1 MPVCPAHQRNKSR
14 PACLES
20 KVKPK
25 LVGWHPLCSGN
36 IIFCFPSSRGAHK
49 IAPRDGYRIH
59 PHASSRIRRAF
70 TFLLLMMLMMT
81 RTFFASL
88 WLFNI
93 AACTAALNA
102 NKNSGFTTYN
112 DRWRAFEVVTQ
123 GDQVGTY
130 TFPGQLDGI
139 GVSVAIGVAVC
150 YFINMNIRIL
160 RISIAAL
167 LHTGVPP

>member
-1 MPVCPAHQRNKSR
+1 
-14 PACLES
+14 
-20 KVKPK
+20 
-25 LVGWHPLCSGN
+25 
-36 IIFCFPSSRGAHK
+36 
-49 IAPRDGYRIH
+49 
-59 PHASSRIRRAF
+59 
-70 TFLLLMMLMMT
+70 
-81 RTFFASL
+81 
-88 WLFNI
+88 
-93 AACTAALNA
+93 
-102 NKNSGFTTYN
+102 
-112 DRWRAFEVVTQ
+112 VTQ